1 MKNLKRNR
9 RSKEEGH
16 MAALI
21 RRKMIQRDH
30 GDKSK
35 YTRKEKHKGAW
46 RSPSSVVY
54 LQGKIKVMIQATMHS
69 HSVLEEVIYHLQSKG
84 AIVDPCI
91 VDDLITCVKT
101 HAKVE
106 FKDIK

>member
-1 MKNLKRNR
+1 MRLMLKKLRKIGSYL
-9 RSKEEGH
+9 SKIW
-16 MAALI
+16 LPQI
-21 RRKMIQRDH
+21 KF
-30 GDKSK
+30 
-35 YTRKEKHKGAW
+35 
-46 RSPSSVVY
+46 VY

-69 HSVLEEVIYHLQSKG
+69 HSVLEEVIYNLQSKG

-106 FKDIK
+106 FKNI